1 MNNLEIL
8 TFPLFH
14 RISCNGYLIREIRT
28 SIRLRKDSVEELQL
42 SPDQLQQLQQG
53 KDIEYKGRIIENQ
66 ALAYP
71 PAPAESYAYCSD
83 TRYEE
88 KLLSSIKGVSV
99 LYHETTFMND
109 KILLAEQT
117 GHTTAGEA
125 GKMAAAAGV
134 SCLITGHYSSRYK
147 DVRPLVAEANIS
159 FPHVLEAVEGKK
171 YNIRNLAKGL
181 KE

>member
-1 MNNLEIL
+1 
-8 TFPLFH
+8 
-14 RISCNGYLIREIRT
+14 
-28 SIRLRKDSVEELQL
+28 
-42 SPDQLQQLQQG
+42 
-53 KDIEYKGRIIENQ
+53 
-66 ALAYP
+66 
-71 PAPAESYAYCSD
+71 
-83 TRYEE
+83 
-88 KLLSSIKGVSV
+88 
-99 LYHETTFMND
+99 MND